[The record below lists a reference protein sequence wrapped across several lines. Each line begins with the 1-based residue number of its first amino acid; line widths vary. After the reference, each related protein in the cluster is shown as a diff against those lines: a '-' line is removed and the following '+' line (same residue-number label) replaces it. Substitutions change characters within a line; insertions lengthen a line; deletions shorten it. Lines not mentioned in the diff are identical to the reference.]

1 MPEGVR
7 EGREHLLK
15 PQLRRLITT
24 LSGYDISDDELLKLY
39 NRFDNPLD
47 ILSKILLSNWTMK
60 AQGVVMV

>member
-39 NRFDNPLD
+39 NRFDNPFV